1 MYMNNLKSA
10 DQLDLF
16 FNIVFIFKYI
26 NYSDFFCE
34 CMLYKFKNMYFE
46 LICKDDWH
54 FFHTKNWK
62 NIIITDF
69 YKFGELQSFILYI
82 SLNFF
87 KGYEIPNSGK
97 VYKGEN

>member
-1 MYMNNLKSA
+1 MNNLKSA

-46 LICKDDWH
+46 LICKDDYDI
-54 FFHTKNWK
+54 FFTPKTER
-62 NIIITDF
+62 I
-69 YKFGELQSFILYI
+69 
-82 SLNFF
+82 
-87 KGYEIPNSGK
+87 
-97 VYKGEN
+97 